1 MFQRL
6 TKNVAAFL
14 LLAGIAGC
22 SWVRDD
28 LTDCPK
34 GCQVQ
39 LRVEAG
45 VSTEGGFNA
54 SAFKDEVQD
63 ISLFVFGDDGT
74 FVGQYSEH
82 GDTLKMND
90 YTVDV
95 PIDPGHYKA
104 VAWTGLEDEHYIFSG
119 LVPGESDIE
128 DLEVLLAR
136 DSENRQNDYLG
147 PMWHGIIDSMV
158 IKPGAYNVY
167 EVPMRKTNNN
177 FVVVLHDMNGN
188 PIEGDT
194 FTYEIRSANGRMAHD
209 HSLLEDDVISY
220 GAYFVETADLSDY
233 DDSKAEEEE
242 PATKLTV
249 ARAELNTLRLVKGND
264 TRLVIKESAG
274 GRPVLDIN
282 LIQYILL
289 TREHYEDRVGVKL
302 TDQQYLDYEDKYS
315 LMFTMMPTGSIV
327 NPYALVEL
335 RINGWL
341 LRPQDAV
348 L

>member
-1 MFQRL
+1 MFQHL
-6 TKNVAAFL
+6 TRYIAAVL

-39 LRVEAG
+39 LKVEAG
-45 VSTEGGFNA
+45 ISTEGGFNA
-54 SAFKDEVQD
+54 AAFRDEVQ
-63 ISLFVFGDDGT
+63 SLTLYVFDSNGK
-74 FVGQYSEH
+74 FVGHFSEQ
-82 GDTLKMND
+82 GDKLKQGD

-104 VAWTGLEDEHYIFSG
+104 VAWTGLEDDHYIVSD
-119 LVPGESDIE
+119 LVPGTSTIE
-128 DLEVLLAR
+128 DLEVLLER
-136 DSENRQNDYLG
+136 NSENRQDEYLG
-147 PMWHGIIDSMV
+147 PVWHGKIDDIEV
-158 IKPGAYNVY
+158 KPNVYQVY

-188 PIEGDT
+188 PIKGDT
-194 FTYEIRSANGRMAHD
+194 FTYEIQSANGRMAHD
-209 HSLLEDDVISY
+209 HSLLEDDVLKY
-220 GAYFVETADLSDY
+220 GAYFVETANLSDY
-233 DDSKAEEEE
+233 DDTKADD
-242 PATKLTV
+242 PAINLTV
-249 ARAELNTLRLVKGND
+249 ARAELNTLRLVKGNP
-264 TRLVIKESAG
+264 TRLVIRERAG
-274 GRPVLDIN
+274 GKLVLDIN
-282 LIQYILL
+282 LIQYILM
-289 TREHYEDRVGVKL
+289 TREYYENRVGAKL

-335 RINGWL
+335 RINGWV
-341 LRPQDAV
+341 LRPQDAI